1 MRINTSETREEFQA
15 RKKQRYLEQYIISLN
30 GAAVNRACSFLMDL
44 NLFLFQANNKEMV
57 GQIETLPCSSQHSC
71 KHIQDSTS

>member
-30 GAAVNRACSFLMDL
+30 GAAVNR
-44 NLFLFQANNKEMV
+44 
-57 GQIETLPCSSQHSC
+57 T
-71 KHIQDSTS
+71 